1 MFVVPVLT
9 ADHHGPT
16 AREPIRYN
24 KVFRGSKASPLEL
37 AAAGSGGKMRSTKLR
52 EIDALKQN
60 LAPILA
66 RMDAASE
73 GQLDD
78 IGISTFHETLDDL
91 LESSR
96 IGIREID
103 QIGKLIEAAYRAASL
118 GRPSAAES

>member
-1 MFVVPVLT
+1 
-9 ADHHGPT
+9 
-16 AREPIRYN
+16 
-24 KVFRGSKASPLEL
+24 
-37 AAAGSGGKMRSTKLR
+37 MRSTKLR